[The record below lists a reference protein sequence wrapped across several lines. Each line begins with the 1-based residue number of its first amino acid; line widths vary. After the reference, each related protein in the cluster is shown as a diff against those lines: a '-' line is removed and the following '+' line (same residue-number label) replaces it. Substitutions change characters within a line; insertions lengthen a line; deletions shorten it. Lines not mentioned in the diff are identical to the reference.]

1 MELRQLRYFVAVA
14 DTLNFSRA
22 AESMF
27 VSQSSLSKQISDLEQ
42 ELGVL
47 LFRRSKH
54 NVELTEAGLL
64 LMDEAKAILLR
75 SEKLAPLLQQAD
87 QGVSRTICLYRHRR
101 QGGQ

>member
-42 ELGVL
+42 ELGLV
-47 LFRRSKH
+47 
-54 NVELTEAGLL
+54 
-64 LMDEAKAILLR
+64 
-75 SEKLAPLLQQAD
+75 
-87 QGVSRTICLYRHRR
+87 
-101 QGGQ
+101 